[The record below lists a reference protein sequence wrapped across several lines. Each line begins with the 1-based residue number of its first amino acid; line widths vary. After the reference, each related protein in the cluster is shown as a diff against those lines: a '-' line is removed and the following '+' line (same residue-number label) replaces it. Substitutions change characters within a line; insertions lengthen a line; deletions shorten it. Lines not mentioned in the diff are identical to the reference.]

1 MKDRSQIR
9 PLLAMLALAMIA
21 APASAQWLVPLGQ
34 PVQLNT
40 QEVGSQDIPVVALN
54 SSGGSMAVW
63 ARSDFIF
70 SSHLWAR
77 RIDPA
82 APPEQRVDSGA
93 TPEPREVQVVPWG
106 GRFVAAWVN
115 NTNVLSS
122 RTGGT
127 SNSADLADTAGN
139 PGTVEGR
146 ILDADGAPVSAAF
159 AISTAEFA
167 ERLQLTAL
175 RTGGFAASWNDYD
188 QAFDARLRVR
198 RFGIDG
204 QPAGPEETIAALA
217 SCHAFNV
224 GLGALADGGFTA
236 VWNEYP
242 ANSASTCVP
251 SVHARRF
258 DAAGQPAGPAY
269 LVAVEPGGADFL
281 AAVRLDGSL
290 IALRWVGLQQ
300 AGGVPLVARLID
312 PSGQRLG
319 ADLTITGFHGQT
331 RPAVAVDDGGNFL
344 IAWTSAASGSGESV
358 LARLFNAGGEP
369 LGAPFLASHGVGH
382 EFGAGAASDG
392 RGRWAVSWSNG
403 TQAYAHL
410 FSVCPEDGSTLCL
423 NGARFRAE
431 VSWRDPRSGATGTGH
446 GVSLSSDTGAFWF
459 FNAENLELM
468 VKVLDGGGV
477 NDHFW
482 VFYGGLT
489 DVEYDLTVTDIA
501 TGARRT
507 YHKPGLRLASGADT
521 EAFPTDGLAALSP
534 LPLAPGPGGP
544 SACAGTQLLCLNDD
558 RFTVATTWRD
568 PRTGATGTGQ
578 PRPLTGGD
586 TGAFWFFAPENL
598 EVMVKVLDGRAVNG
612 HFWVFFGALS
622 DVEYTVTVT
631 DRTTGAVKAYH
642 NPPYRFGSRADTSAF

>member
-1 MKDRSQIR
+1 
-9 PLLAMLALAMIA
+9 
-21 APASAQWLVPLGQ
+21 
-34 PVQLNT
+34 
-40 QEVGSQDIPVVALN
+40 
-54 SSGGSMAVW
+54 MAVW
-63 ARSDFIF
+63 TRSNFIF
-70 SSHLWAR
+70 SSELRAR
-77 RIDPA
+77 RIDAA
-82 APPEQRVDSGA
+82 APPEQRVDPGTA
-93 TPEPREVQVVPWG
+93 PEHLEVRVTPWG
-106 GRFVAAWVN
+106 GRFVAAWIN

-122 RTGGT
+122 RTGDA
-127 SNSADLADTAGN
+127 SNASTIVAEPA
-139 PGTVEGR
+139 TVEGR
-146 ILDADGAPVSAAF
+146 VLDADGAPVSAAF
-159 AISTAEFA
+159 PISTDAAFA

-175 RTGGFAASWNDYD
+175 RTGGFAATWNEYD
-188 QAFDARLRVR
+188 GVLAARLRVR

-204 QPAGPEETIAALA
+204 QPAGPEELISATAG
-217 SCHAFNV
+217 CHAFNL

-242 ANSASTCVP
+242 VNSASTCVR

-258 DAAGQPAGPAY
+258 DAAGQPAGPTY
-269 LVAVEPGGADFL
+269 LVAVEPGGADFVT
-281 AAVRLDGSL
+281 AVRLDGSL
-290 IALRWVGLQQ
+290 VVLRWVGLQQ

-344 IAWTSAASGSGESV
+344 IAWTSAASGSGDSL
-358 LARLFNAGGEP
+358 LARLYNAAGAP
-369 LGAPFLASHGVGH
+369 LGAPVLASHGVGH
-382 EFGAGAASDG
+382 ELGAGAASDG

-431 VSWRDPRSGATGTGH
+431 VSWRDPRSGVTGTGL
-446 GVSLSSDTGAFWF
+446 GFPLSSDTGAFWF

-477 NDHFW
+477 NGHFW

-489 DVEYDLTVTDIA
+489 DVEVDLTVTDVA
-501 TGARRT
+501 TGARRI
-507 YHKPGLRLASGADT
+507 YHKPGLRLASGADV
-521 EAFPTDGLAALSP
+521 EAFPSDDIAALSP
-534 LPLAPGPGGP
+534 LPPALGLSGP
-544 SACAGTQLLCLNDD
+544 SACPGSQLLCLNDD

-568 PRTGATGTGQ
+568 PRTGATGAGH
-578 PRPLTGGD
+578 PRPLAGGD

-598 EVMVKVLDGRAVNG
+598 EVMVKVLDGRTVNG
-612 HFWVFFGALS
+612 HFWVFFGALT

-642 NPPYRFGSRADTSAF
+642 NPPYTFGSRADTSAF